1 MTPET
6 VFERKKSLFLSSS
19 SSWGSDGRFR
29 MCGLGTLGR
38 A

>member
-1 MTPET
+1 MTPGT
-6 VFERKKSLFLSSS
+6 VFERKTSLFLSSS

-29 MCGLGTLGR
+29 MCDLETLGR